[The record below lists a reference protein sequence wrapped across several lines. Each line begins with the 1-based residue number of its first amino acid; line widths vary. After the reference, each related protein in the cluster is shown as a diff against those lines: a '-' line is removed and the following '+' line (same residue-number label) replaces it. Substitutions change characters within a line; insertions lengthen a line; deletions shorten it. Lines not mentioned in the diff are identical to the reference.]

1 MYFVLLHERQHN
13 RCTAAQMS
21 KLQQPLRTSSMTR
34 GGLDGWIQGTGH
46 SHRKVRAQR
55 SVSLLPKK
63 PLGKD
68 YFPKTPR
75 QTSPSVAK
83 TISSKTAK
91 VT

>member
-21 KLQQPLRTSSMTR
+21 KLQQPLRTSSMTM
-34 GGLDGWIQGTGH
+34 GGLDGCIQGTGH
-46 SHRKVRAQR
+46 SHHKVRAQR

-68 YFPKTPR
+68 YFPKTPKADE
-75 QTSPSVAK
+75 PV
-83 TISSKTAK
+83 SSKDYQ
-91 VT
+91 